1 MLSMLYLILLRFPI
15 FSFRQP
21 SYVYFL
27 FPSKE
32 IIFSLYSLIFTL
44 PFIRA

>member
-1 MLSMLYLILLRFPI
+1 MNTSKLFFLQAFIN
-15 FSFRQP
+15 
-21 SYVYFL
+21 FL

-32 IIFSLYSLIFTL
+32 IIFSLYSLVFTL